1 MPVTFNDLHEE
12 IVNDAVQDEL
22 AEKVFSILD
31 DLIDDQLSFMSY
43 EFNIS
48 TQNMKKLYEAYITQ
62 KEKELWMQIL
72 H

>member
-1 MPVTFNDLHEE
+1 MNDLHEE

-48 TQNMKKLYEAYITQ
+48 TQNMKKLYEAYIIQ
-62 KEKELWMQIL
+62 KEKEL
-72 H
+72 

>member
-48 TQNMKKLYEAYITQ
+48 TQNMKKLYEAYIIQ
-62 KEKELWMQIL
+62 KEKEL
-72 H
+72 

>member
-1 MPVTFNDLHEE
+1 MNDLHEE

-48 TQNMKKLYEAYITQ
+48 TQNMKKLYEAYIIQ

>member
-1 MPVTFNDLHEE
+1 MNDLHEE

-31 DLIDDQLSFMSY
+31 DLIDDHLSFMSY

-48 TQNMKKLYEAYITQ
+48 TQNMKKLYEAYIIQ

>member
-1 MPVTFNDLHEE
+1 MPVTFNDSHEE

-48 TQNMKKLYEAYITQ
+48 TQNMKKLYEAYIIQ
-62 KEKELWMQIL
+62 KEKEL
-72 H
+72 

>member
-1 MPVTFNDLHEE
+1 MNDLHEE

-22 AEKVFSILD
+22 AKKVFSILD

-48 TQNMKKLYEAYITQ
+48 TQNMKKLYEAYIIQ

>member
-48 TQNMKKLYEAYITQ
+48 TQNMKKLYEAYIIQ